1 MHRYVYNFFVSI
13 LAAALL
19 TSCGS
24 ADKAPAEAAL
34 KGAEEAVN
42 VAKAD
47 VSKYMPDQAKF
58 FGCRACSGKGKIQ
71 QG

>member
-1 MHRYVYNFFVSI
+1 MYRHVYSFIIMI

-19 TSCGS
+19 AACGS
-24 ADKAPAEAAL
+24 ADKTPAEAAL

-47 VSKYMPDQAKF
+47 VE
-58 FGCRACSGKGKIQ
+58 
-71 QG
+71 